1 MQSHVATQLFKHIS
15 AVVRKEFT
23 TTADKLQALTTVA
36 LEVGPTMRNI
46 TFKYNLHLD
55 SVF

>member
-1 MQSHVATQLFKHIS
+1 VATQLFKHIS